1 MRPFQSLAACLV
13 AVLAAVVL
21 APAVSADELS
31 FDDPVDDVVGQTS
44 GDAQSEPGVDITSV
58 DVDHQARELEVRVTV
73 ARITP
78 LDDPVWS
85 TGQLSVT
92 LFISETGGSDVD
104 SVDFVW
110 SFLADGAGGA
120 TGDLSSVSSDDFFGC
135 ATAAAVD
142 ERADQYIFTAGPE
155 CLNAVPRSVAVR
167 AATSFD
173 PQPDNPDFFDFSQD
187 FAPDNRYSNLVATG
201 GSATVTRIAGPD
213 RVETAIALSADRFGD
228 GGATAAVLASS
239 ADFPDAIAAGPLA
252 TEMGGPVLLTGSD
265 GLDPR
270 VETELVR
277 ALPPGSDVF
286 ILGGTGA
293 LNASVTTDVSQ
304 AGFHPRRISGA
315 NRFETAVAVADELTF
330 HQLVV
335 IADGRGFRESLI
347 AASAAAALGG
357 VVVLTDGA
365 TLPPATD
372 DFLAHDS
379 TRHLAIGIAALAAPG
394 AERITASSAAEL
406 SVKVL
411 DRLLPDVRIVGVASM
426 GTFADALAGAP
437 HLAAMNGGLLLTGG
451 EELSPEVA
459 AELAARRDDVREV
472 VLFGG
477 TGAIS
482 SGVDD
487 EIRSVLATPSD

>member
-1 MRPFQSLAACLV
+1 MRTSRTLAALLV
-13 AVLAAVVL
+13 ALLAAVAL
-21 APAVSADELS
+21 APAVAANAIA
-31 FDDPVDDVVGQTS
+31 FDDPANDVVGQESGTS
-44 GDAQSEPGVDITSV
+44 QNEPRVDITAI
-58 DVDHQARELEVRVTV
+58 DIDHQARRLEVRITV
-73 ARITP
+73 AQITP

-92 LFISETGGSDVD
+92 LAMSENGGDNVD
-104 SVDFVW
+104 SIDFVW

-120 TGDLSSVSSDDFFGC
+120 TGDLFSVSGDDFFGC

-142 ERADQYIFTAGPE
+142 EDAKQYVFTAGPE
-155 CLNAVPRSVAVR
+155 CLSTVPRSIAVR

-173 PQPDNPDFFDFSQD
+173 SQPDDPEFFDFSQD
-187 FAPDNRYSNLVATG
+187 FAPDDSWSDLVAAG

-239 ADFPDAIAAGPLA
+239 ANFPDAIAGGPLA
-252 TEMGGPVLLTGSD
+252 TAAGGPVLLTGGD
-265 GLDPR
+265 GLDTR
-270 VETELVR
+270 VEAELVR

-293 LNASVTTDVSQ
+293 LSPAVVTGVSR

-315 NRFETAVAVADELTF
+315 NRFETAVAVADELTL
-330 HQLVV
+330 HQLVI
-335 IADGRGFRESLI
+335 IADGRGFREALI
-347 AASAAAALGG
+347 AASAAASLGG

-379 TRHLAIGIAALAAPG
+379 TRHLAIGTAALAATG

-411 DRLLPDVRIVGVASM
+411 DRLLPDVLIIGVASQ

-437 HLAAMNGGLLLTGG
+437 HLAALNGGLLLTDGD
-451 EELSPEVA
+451 ELSSA
-459 AELAARRDDVREV
+459 AATELTNRRDDLREV
-472 VLFGG
+472 LLFGG

-482 SGVDD
+482 SGVGD
-487 EIRSVLATPSD
+487 EIRSVLAAPSV